1 MAWHGITE
9 AAGLNR
15 NENRTILLHMALTKP
30 AAVDYDGPEL
40 NRGPTAEQ
48 QEEEEDC
55 RRRRLSDSGEN

>member
-1 MAWHGITE
+1 M
-9 AAGLNR
+9 NR